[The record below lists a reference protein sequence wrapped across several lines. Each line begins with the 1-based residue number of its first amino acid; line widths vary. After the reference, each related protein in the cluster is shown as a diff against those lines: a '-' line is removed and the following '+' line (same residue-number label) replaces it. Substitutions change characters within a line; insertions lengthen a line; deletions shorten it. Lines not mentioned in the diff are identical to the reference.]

1 MNGGSAP
8 PLVAEGEGVGLHARC
23 GARAQGAKDE
33 LGLERAGVR
42 EEVGDGGGRGGRS
55 GWRLICLVWP
65 RQC

>member
-33 LGLERAGVR
+33 LDSR
-42 EEVGDGGGRGGRS
+42 EQECARRWVTEEGGEAEAVGG
-55 GWRLICLVWP
+55 
-65 RQC
+65 